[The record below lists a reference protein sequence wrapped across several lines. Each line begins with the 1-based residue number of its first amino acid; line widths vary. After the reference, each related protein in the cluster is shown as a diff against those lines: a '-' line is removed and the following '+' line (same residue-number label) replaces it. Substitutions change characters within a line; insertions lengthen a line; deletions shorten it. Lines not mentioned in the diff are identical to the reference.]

1 MFAGCMQMLYLKFIR
16 GHLDIMLFLCTW
28 SKVEETKCLYLHL
41 LHHQNAFACV
51 LFRFQTDGICFP
63 ECERERTR
71 AELER
76 EAKEKECGCRIELE
90 NEICNLKSQI
100 ASLQKRGYAES
111 EDKEGVRLLETRV
124 LEREAEIKRLKDLLE
139 KERKRGDSECK
150 KAEAEKKKAAE
161 AWKVVKA
168 EKSKAEEEKK
178 LAEIERKKAEECR
191 LCLEATKL
199 EANEVKAKLIS
210 GNSKAEET
218 NRKAEAEKQ
227 RANKEKKRAD
237 LEAVKAEEQRKCAE
251 VERQKATDEK
261 TRADQ
266 LSQLL
271 EEERQRKEALQKE
284 MQELLSC
291 GNMNRGCSCSR
302 AKRCGSIPGD
312 HSEKTDTADKKV
324 LNEQLKL
331 EKMQARQAK
340 KIAKIEKVRNNLLQ
354 QELDL
359 LKHDAMQFSRRLDM
373 LDECFSHGMEGIDSI
388 AKVGIWIQWKL
399 KIFTLFDVG
408 VVASFR
414 VIMIGYVY

>member
-1 MFAGCMQMLYLKFIR
+1 MP
-16 GHLDIMLFLCTW
+16 
-28 SKVEETKCLYLHL
+28 
-41 LHHQNAFACV
+41 FACV
-51 LFRFQTDGICFP
+51 VFRFQTDGICFP
-63 ECERERTR
+63 ECEWERTR

-302 AKRCGSIPGD
+302 AKRCVSIPGD
-312 HSEKTDTADKKV
+312 HSEKTDTADKNV